1 MEAVP
6 LKRGKIEAAI
16 RSSANLEAEIEVSVF
31 ARTANRVKQLLVE
44 EGDQVEKDQLLLK
57 LEDYE
62 QRIQAEQ
69 ADARLEKIR
78 RNFERTKALYEQQLV
93 SEQVYADSQS
103 ELRQAELAAK
113 QARLHLDYTEI
124 RSPISGTVARRYVS
138 VGDFVNTGMRLF
150 DLVDFNSLAAPVY
163 VPDKYLSELAVNQKA
178 RVRPTAL
185 PGQEFLGYVK
195 RIAPVVEAR
204 SGTVKVT
211 VGFHEPGPLRPG
223 MYADVE
229 IVTKVLTNAL
239 LIPKRALI
247 YDQDQIFVFR
257 VKKDLTAERVLV
269 RPLITDRDNVAP
281 EPGAFHE
288 GDLVVV
294 AGQSSLKD
302 GAKVRFLNAE
312 EGADSAEAGA
322 AEIGS
327 STNAVSSTNAPSS
340 TEASSSSVSSD
351 PAGQGP

>member
-1 MEAVP
+1 VEAVP

-185 PGQEFLGYVK
+185 PGQEFLGYVNQGADQ
-195 RIAPVVEAR
+195 RPLNSQAGAD
-204 SGTVKVT
+204 
-211 VGFHEPGPLRPG
+211 LRPG
-223 MYADVE
+223 SD
-229 IVTKVLTNAL
+229 L
-239 LIPKRALI
+239 
-247 YDQDQIFVFR
+247 R
-257 VKKDLTAERVLV
+257 VSR
-269 RPLITDRDNVAP
+269 
-281 EPGAFHE
+281 
-288 GDLVVV
+288 
-294 AGQSSLKD
+294 
-302 GAKVRFLNAE
+302 E
-312 EGADSAEAGA
+312 EGSYGGTRAGA
-322 AEIGS
+322 APDYGS
-327 STNAVSSTNAPSS
+327 RQCRAGAGGVS
-340 TEASSSSVSSD
+340 
-351 PAGQGP
+351 